1 MWHRADV
8 LLDEAA
14 AAVLARA
21 PEPSAHRPVLI
32 GIDGLGGAGKTT
44 LADAIERARPDV
56 QVVHGDDFYGPE
68 ERDWRSWTAPQGYQ
82 RYFDHQRLSSELLG
96 PLRDGRPGRFRR
108 YDWGENALGDWSDV
122 APRGLI
128 VVEGVYLLRP
138 QLRQAWDLTVFV
150 EVPRDVRAARMRAR
164 GQDDAGW
171 IERWMAAEDHYEQ
184 VYDPAGVAD
193 LVLPGV

>member
-1 MWHRADV
+1 V
-8 LLDEAA
+8 LIEEAA

-21 PEPSAHRPVLI
+21 PEPTETRPILI

-44 LADAIERARPDV
+44 LAAAIAEARPDV

-68 ERDWRSWTAPQGYQ
+68 ERDWLSWTAKEGYE
-82 RYFDHQRLSSELLG
+82 RYFDHQRLASELLE

-108 YDWGENALGDWSDV
+108 YDWGENALGEWVEV
-122 APRGLI
+122 APHGLV

-138 QLRQAWDLTVFV
+138 QLRRAWDLTVFV
-150 EVPRDVRAARMRAR
+150 EAPRGIRGARLQAR

-171 IERWMAAEDHYEQ
+171 IDRWMAAEDFYER
-184 VYDPAGVAD
+184 VLDPAGLAD
-193 LVLPGV
+193 LVVPGA

>member
-1 MWHRADV
+1 V
-8 LLDEAA
+8 LIEEAA

-21 PEPSAHRPVLI
+21 PEPTETRPILI

-44 LADAIERARPDV
+44 LAAAIAEARPDV

-68 ERDWRSWTAPQGYQ
+68 ERDWLSWTAKEGYE
-82 RYFDHQRLSSELLG
+82 RYFDHQRLASELLE

-108 YDWGENALGDWSDV
+108 YDWGENALGEWVEV
-122 APRGLI
+122 APHGLV

-138 QLRQAWDLTVFV
+138 QLRRAWDLTVFV
-150 EVPRDVRAARMRAR
+150 EAPRGIRGARLQAR

-171 IERWMAAEDHYEQ
+171 IDRWMAAEDFYER
-184 VYDPAGVAD
+184 VLDPAGLAD
-193 LVLPGV
+193 LVVPGV

>member
-1 MWHRADV
+1 V
-8 LLDEAA
+8 LIEEAA

-21 PEPSAHRPVLI
+21 PEPTETRPILI

-44 LADAIERARPDV
+44 LAAAIAEARPDV

-68 ERDWRSWTAPQGYQ
+68 ERDWLSWTAKEGYE
-82 RYFDHQRLSSELLG
+82 RYFDHQRLASQLLE

-108 YDWGENALGDWSDV
+108 YDWGENALGEWVEV
-122 APRGLI
+122 APHGLV

-138 QLRQAWDLTVFV
+138 QLRRAWDLTVFV
-150 EVPRDVRAARMRAR
+150 EAPRGIRGARLQAR

-171 IERWMAAEDHYEQ
+171 IDRWMAAEDFYER
-184 VYDPAGVAD
+184 VLDPAGLAD
-193 LVLPGV
+193 LVVPGV